1 MIRVDFSKIDGRG
14 VFATQEID
22 TGTELICDV
31 MLFENGVKALAK
43 WSYPWSRTHFSFCV
57 GFGSFFNHSDRPN
70 VRIKGIDK
78 EKLVKTFVITR
89 KINRGEELVLDY
101 GKNKFSQ

>member
-1 MIRVDFSKIDGRG
+1 MVKVDFSKIDGRG
-14 VFATQEID
+14 VFATGPIYA
-22 TGTELICDV
+22 GTELTCEV
-31 MLFENGVKALAK
+31 MLFENGIEALAK

-78 EKLVKTFVITR
+78 EKLVKTFVVTR
-89 KINRGEELVLDY
+89 KIDTGEELFLDY
-101 GKNKFSQ
+101 GKNKFS